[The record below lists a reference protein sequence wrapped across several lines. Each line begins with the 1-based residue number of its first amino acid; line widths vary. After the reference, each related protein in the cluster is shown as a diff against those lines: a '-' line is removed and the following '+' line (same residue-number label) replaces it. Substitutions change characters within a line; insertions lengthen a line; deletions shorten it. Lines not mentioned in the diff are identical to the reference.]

1 MLQSQLRFFTRI
13 FLKDKFFSFLNIL
26 GLALGIAVSIILMLV
41 LQNDLTYDRYH
52 KDHSRIY
59 RLGGHLQATGIDIQV
74 AVSARELGRILSEE
88 MPDVQGFVRATSEGR
103 QLVKYEHKTAG
114 EKAFYEE
121 HIVRADSTYF
131 TYFTHEFKAGNAA
144 KCLTKLH
151 SIVLTESIAE
161 RYFDGEDPMG
171 KILTISGQAYE
182 VTAVI
187 EDVPD
192 NTHLKFDIMLSRMDE
207 REWAIQNGE
216 LNSEAFWNP
225 DVYTYL
231 VFPEGYDVAQFH
243 AKWGDIS
250 NKYYKPFGDQVG
262 GKYTPILEPLADIH
276 FHSKLKID
284 EPQGNIAYLYAFT
297 GIGVFI
303 ILLAC
308 INYMNLSTAK
318 SVNRA
323 GEIAMK
329 KTLGSSKRRLITSFL
344 GESIFLAFISLS
356 VALVIVTLVIE
367 ASAFN
372 QLINKNLSFN
382 IFDNP
387 LILTGSI
394 TITLVIGIVS
404 GLYPAFFLTSVP
416 TIQAL
421 KGKYKNQ
428 RSGRFLRMGLTTAQF
443 AISLFVV
450 ICTLLMSSQID
461 FVRNQELGF
470 GKENTLILPI
480 QDTLVEK
487 QINGIKTE
495 FLKNASI
502 TAATTS
508 YNVPGFNVAG
518 NTVMWA
524 EGEEGMKQ
532 QSFALMFVGDDYLK
546 TMGMTLLAGE
556 NFPFG
561 KDFKRDSKFIANE
574 AAVKL
579 MGWDSDLSNG
589 PHEAIGKKVKF
600 YHQEEFGQ
608 IVGVVKDFN
617 FTSLHNPVE
626 PLLILR
632 ADADGGFLHL
642 KISGQN
648 LPETMD
654 FIREKWAQ
662 FDPNHP
668 FEYSSLIKNS
678 TNNTRRMKLNI
689 SYSPGFPGFVF
700 LFPSWGCLGFQ
711 PSAQINE
718 RKRSEYEKFME
729 PMCRRLL
736 SFFLKIFF
744 TS

>member
-1 MLQSQLRFFTRI
+1 
-13 FLKDKFFSFLNIL
+13 
-26 GLALGIAVSIILMLV
+26 
-41 LQNDLTYDRYH
+41 
-52 KDHSRIY
+52 
-59 RLGGHLQATGIDIQV
+59 
-74 AVSARELGRILSEE
+74 
-88 MPDVQGFVRATSEGR
+88 
-103 QLVKYEHKTAG
+103 
-114 EKAFYEE
+114 
-121 HIVRADSTYF
+121 
-131 TYFTHEFKAGNAA
+131 
-144 KCLTKLH
+144 
-151 SIVLTESIAE
+151 
-161 RYFDGEDPMG
+161 
-171 KILTISGQAYE
+171 
-182 VTAVI
+182 
-187 EDVPD
+187 
-192 NTHLKFDIMLSRMDE
+192 
-207 REWAIQNGE
+207 
-216 LNSEAFWNP
+216 
-225 DVYTYL
+225 
-231 VFPEGYDVAQFH
+231 
-243 AKWGDIS
+243 
-250 NKYYKPFGDQVG
+250 
-262 GKYTPILEPLADIH
+262 
-276 FHSKLKID
+276 
-284 EPQGNIAYLYAFT
+284 
-297 GIGVFI
+297 
-303 ILLAC
+303 
-308 INYMNLSTAK
+308 
-318 SVNRA
+318 
-323 GEIAMK
+323 
-329 KTLGSSKRRLITSFL
+329 
-344 GESIFLAFISLS
+344 
-356 VALVIVTLVIE
+356 
-367 ASAFN
+367 
-372 QLINKNLSFN
+372 
-382 IFDNP
+382 
-387 LILTGSI
+387 
-394 TITLVIGIVS
+394 
-404 GLYPAFFLTSVP
+404 
-416 TIQAL
+416 
-421 KGKYKNQ
+421 
-428 RSGRFLRMGLTTAQF
+428 
-443 AISLFVV
+443 
-450 ICTLLMSSQID
+450 
-461 FVRNQELGF
+461 
-470 GKENTLILPI
+470 
-480 QDTLVEK
+480 
-487 QINGIKTE
+487 
-495 FLKNASI
+495 
-502 TAATTS
+502 
-508 YNVPGFNVAG
+508 
-518 NTVMWA
+518 MWA